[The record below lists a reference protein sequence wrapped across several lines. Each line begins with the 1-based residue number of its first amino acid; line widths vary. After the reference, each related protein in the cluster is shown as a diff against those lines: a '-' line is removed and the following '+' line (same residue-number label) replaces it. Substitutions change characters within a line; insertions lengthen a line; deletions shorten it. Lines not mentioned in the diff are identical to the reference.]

1 MFKDKTDLLEL
12 AKAGYNITV
21 INDAKTV
28 YIGCQFGGGSRKKK
42 QTAPTST
49 ETVEVEVEVV
59 EEVSDSSPF
68 KRDESPATETV
79 QNSNPN
85 AEEAYKKLL
94 TMEDDLTANID
105 LFSVAFF
112 SDTKNANILTK
123 ILSANDADQVDDI
136 LTDYIDSIIDI
147 D

>member
-1 MFKDKTDLLEL
+1 MFKDKADLLEL

-42 QTAPTST
+42 QTSIETT

-68 KRDESPATETV
+68 KRDESPAETQTV
-79 QNSNPN
+79 ESNPK
-85 AEEAYKKLL
+85 AEKAYKKLL
-94 TMEDDLTANID
+94 VMENDLTVNID
-105 LFSVAFF
+105 FFSVSFF
-112 SDTKNANILTK
+112 SDEKNAEILTK

-136 LTDYIDSIIDI
+136 LSDYIESIIDI